1 MSNELKGPLEQ
12 GKPILTVEN
21 VTKSYGGNP
30 VIKNVGFEQRVEDH
44 IVIIGPSGAGKS
56 TLLRL
61 MAGLEEVDEG
71 RVLFQGEPLK
81 ADRKS
86 RYAIKGEI
94 GMLFQSFN
102 LFPHLSV
109 LQNITIAPRKVRGEA
124 ADRAEHEAIKLLER
138 VGLRQK
144 AHSYPEELSGGEA
157 QRIAIARALAMDP
170 KLMLF
175 DEPTS
180 SLDPELT
187 KEVLDVMVDLVDG
200 GMTVAVV
207 THEMGFARRASNRVI
222 FMADGR
228 VVEDGPTEQ
237 VFEAPENDRT
247 AQFLKEILSH

>member
-1 MSNELKGPLEQ
+1 MRNELKQQAEEGE
-12 GKPILTVEN
+12 PILTVDN
-21 VTKSYGGNP
+21 VTKIYAGDP
-30 VIKNVGFEQRVEDH
+30 VVKDVSFEQRVGDH

-109 LQNITIAPRKVRGEA
+109 LQNITIAPRKVRGEP
-124 ADRAEHEAIKLLER
+124 ADRAEHKAVELLER

-144 AHSYPEELSGGEA
+144 AHSYPEELSGGQA
-157 QRIAIARALAMDP
+157 QRVAIARALAMDP

-187 KEVLDVMVDLVDG
+187 KEVLDVMVDVVDG

-228 VVEDGPTEQ
+228 VVEDGPTER
-237 VFEAPENDRT
+237 VFEDPEHERT
-247 AQFLKEILSH
+247 SRFLQQILSY